1 MTKTPTVS
9 YPIKMQIRGA
19 DKVVMYLNE
28 ISSYDTRSPLV
39 RYIELSDQRFT
50 LAEMSRE
57 LDLDKRTIKSIFTK
71 LEEREIIKRGPTR
84 LIING
89 KALAEFYLYSLSAYN
104 RKRLSTRLPVD
115 AIDVLFYLSRKY
127 EKYTVYKKENATFSI
142 REIEKYLG
150 AKKHSGPSYEKAL
163 GIIDALYGYKLI
175 DLAEEKVEVKGN
187 RFFLLRAVS
196 SDPTEHLSKVSRIKN
211 IK

>member
-1 MTKTPTVS
+1 MVKSPTVS
-9 YPIKMQIRGA
+9 YPLEMQVRGA
-19 DKVVMYLNE
+19 DKVIMYLIE
-28 ISSYDTRSPLV
+28 ISNYDSKSPSV
-39 RYIELSDQRFT
+39 RYIEVKDSRFNMS
-50 LAEMSRE
+50 LMSRE
-57 LDLDKRTIKSIFTK
+57 LDLDRKTIKSIMKK
-71 LEEREIIKRGPTR
+71 LEDKKVLAIGSDRV
-84 LIING
+84 IING

-127 EKYTVYKKENATFSI
+127 EKYSVFKKENTTFSI
-142 REIEKYLG
+142 REIEEYLG

-187 RFFLLRAVS
+187 RFFLLSAVS
-196 SDPTEHLSKVSRIKN
+196 
-211 IK
+211 